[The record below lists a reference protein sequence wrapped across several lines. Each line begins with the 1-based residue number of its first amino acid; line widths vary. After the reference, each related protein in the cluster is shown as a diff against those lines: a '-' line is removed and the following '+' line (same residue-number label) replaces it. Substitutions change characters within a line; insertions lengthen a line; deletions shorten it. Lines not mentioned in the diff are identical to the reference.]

1 MRADLMERGAR
12 QYAGNCVGCH
22 GASGE
27 GIAQAYPALAGN
39 PGVIMNSTINAIRV
53 MLNGGLPPGTRDN
66 PRPYGMPP
74 FAQQSSDED
83 IAAVLTYVR
92 NSWGNRAPAVSP
104 ADVQRFREVPVE

>member
-1 MRADLMERGAR
+1 MSRIAR
-12 QYAGNCVGCH
+12 
-22 GASGE
+22 
-27 GIAQAYPALAGN
+27 AYPALASN

-53 MLNGGLPPGTRDN
+53 VLNGGLPPGTSGN

-104 ADVQRFREVPVE
+104 ADVQRYRSVPVE